1 MKKYD
6 NFCKSLE
13 NLKECEEIKE
23 PYSPVELMGI
33 TGLFSLCFEMSW
45 KLIKEVLEY
54 HGVIFFQ
61 KLNTPRM
68 VLKAAFEFGIINN
81 EEVWLEILDTRH
93 LLAYSYDE
101 IIVSDTI
108 EDIKTDFIPAF
119 EELKREID
127 DKWLNG

>member
-13 NLKECEEIKE
+13 NLKKCEKMEE

-45 KLIKEVLEY
+45 KLIKELLEY
-54 HGVIFFQ
+54 HGYFTQ
-61 KLNTPRM
+61 KTGSPRM
-68 VLKAAFEFGIINN
+68 IIKSAFECGMINN
-81 EEVWLEILDTRH
+81 EEIWLEILDTRN
-93 LLAYSYDE
+93 LLSHTYDE
-101 IIVSDTI
+101 EKAASSI
-108 EDIKTDFIPAF
+108 EKIKTDFIPAF

>member
-13 NLKECEEIKE
+13 NLKECKEIQE
-23 PYSPVELMGI
+23 PYSNVELMGI

-45 KLIKEVLEY
+45 KLIKELLEY
-54 HGVIFFQ
+54 HGYFTQ
-61 KLNTPRM
+61 KTGSPRM
-68 VLKAAFEFGIINN
+68 ILKTAFEWGMISS
-81 EEVWLEILDTRH
+81 EELWMEILDTRN
-93 LLAYSYDE
+93 LLSHVYDE
-101 IIVSDTI
+101 EKAESSI
-108 EDIKTDFIPAF
+108 ERIKTDFIPAF

>member
-13 NLKECEEIKE
+13 NLKKCEEMEE

-45 KLIKEVLEY
+45 KLIKELLEY
-54 HGVIFFQ
+54 HGYFTQ
-61 KLNTPRM
+61 KTGSPRM
-68 VLKAAFEFGIINN
+68 IIKSAFECGMINN
-81 EEVWLEILDTRH
+81 EEIWLEILDTRN
-93 LLAYSYDE
+93 LLSHTYDE
-101 IIVSDTI
+101 EKAEKTI
-108 EDIKTDFIPAF
+108 EKIKTDFIPAF

>member
-45 KLIKEVLEY
+45 KLIKELLEY
-54 HGVIFFQ
+54 HGYFTQ
-61 KLNTPRM
+61 KTGSPRM
-68 VLKAAFEFGIINN
+68 ILKIAFEWGMISN
-81 EEVWLEILDTRH
+81 EGVWLEILDTRN
-93 LLAYSYDE
+93 LLSHVYDE
-101 IIVSDTI
+101 GKAESSI
-108 EDIKTDFIPAF
+108 EKIKTDFIPAF